1 MDRFNPCDCMN
12 PGCFRCA
19 VGFVISS
26 LGFSPDCECF
36 GANGKP
42 CSNRC
47 GRLRQ
52 DFASAFEMA
61 SSHSSEWARRRATRR
76 GMKLAQVIVSDGDEE
91 IDFTQQALTGCP
103 LPADKGRYVRSVY
116 DPVVALLNLIDE
128 VEADPLAY
136 DAARIAIGDIIAT
149 GGTFPISAREKAA
162 SLATGKLKRP
172 QRRGKLKGA
181 TSARDWLLCHL
192 IEEVAEVMRI
202 SPTSANRERGHSAC
216 VAVAEALGLLGLQPN
231 SYSQMEKIYL
241 RRKEFETFTTD
252 RD

>member
-1 MDRFNPCDCMN
+1 MN

-36 GANGKP
+36 GAKGKP

-47 GRLRQ
+47 GRLHQ

-61 SSHSSEWARRRATRR
+61 SSHSSEWARRRAMRR
-76 GMKLAQVIVSDGDEE
+76 GMKLAQVIVFDGDEE

-103 LPADKGRYVRSVY
+103 LPEDKGRYVRRVY

-149 GGTFPISAREKAA
+149 GSPFPISAREKAA
-162 SLATGKLKRP
+162 SLANGKLKRP
-172 QRRGKLKGA
+172 KKRGKLKGA
-181 TSARDWLLCHL
+181 TIDRDRLLCHL
-192 IEEVAEVMRI
+192 IEAVAEAMEIR
-202 SPTSANRERGHSAC
+202 PTSAGRELGHSAC
-216 VAVAEALGLLGLQPN
+216 VAVAEGLGLLGLQPA

-241 RRKEFETFTTD
+241 KREDFKTFSTD